1 MSSAM
6 GLYDGRKI
14 NQTDI
19 DRLIELVGGRGNIAT
34 VSHCITRLRF
44 VLNQPAN
51 ARPKEIEQLPMVKGC
66 FTNAGQFQV
75 VIGTNVGDYYQALIA
90 STGQAQVDKEQV
102 KKAAR
107 QNMKW
112 HEQLISHFAEIF
124 FPLLP
129 AYDQRRFDPRFSQ
142 CDRRFAHEQRSDAGA
157 NVPFPQTIYDFLWLI
172 GEAIFFYLPVGIC
185 WSAVKKMGGTPI
197 LGIVLGVRH
206 WFLHS

>member
-1 MSSAM
+1 MMS
-6 GLYDGRKI
+6 KI

-112 HEQLISHFAEIF
+112 HEQLISFRRD
-124 FPLLP
+124 LLP
-129 AYDQRRFDPRFSQ
+129 VAARVD
-142 CDRRFAHEQRSDAGA
+142 
-157 NVPFPQTIYDFLWLI
+157 
-172 GEAIFFYLPVGIC
+172 
-185 WSAVKKMGGTPI
+185 
-197 LGIVLGVRH
+197 
-206 WFLHS
+206 

>member
-1 MSSAM
+1 MMS
-6 GLYDGRKI
+6 KI

-102 KKAAR
+102 HSGKGSR
-107 QNMKW
+107 QC
-112 HEQLISHFAEIF
+112 H
-124 FPLLP
+124 
-129 AYDQRRFDPRFSQ
+129 QRGIQHTEDT
-142 CDRRFAHEQRSDAGA
+142 CHIAG
-157 NVPFPQTIYDFLWLI
+157 Q
-172 GEAIFFYLPVGIC
+172 
-185 WSAVKKMGGTPI
+185 
-197 LGIVLGVRH
+197 
-206 WFLHS
+206 